1 MTLKEK
7 VNRAM
12 QFAIAMKTIAYRLQ
26 SASNDYDV
34 SFTREYVSDILTASD
49 RLLKDIK
56 GK

>member
-7 VNRAM
+7 VSKAV
-12 QFAIAMKTIAYRLQ
+12 QFAIAIKTIAYRLQ

-34 SFTREYVSDILTASD
+34 SFTREYVSDILSASD
-49 RLLKDIK
+49 KLLKDIK